1 MLMTPTL
8 NFEDVL
14 KPIPGPSPAGKSARE
29 LKDYDSLKEARRE
42 EEALSQG
49 DWKHE
54 LKVADWQKVVQIGTR
69 ILSEE
74 SKDLEVAAWLLEGL
88 VKRHGF
94 SGLRDGLR
102 VLRELHTKFW
112 DNFHPIIE
120 DGDRE
125 VRTARLDVLNKLLPS
140 AIKFVPLV
148 ISSNGNRYGYWQ
160 YKESQDIENLRRGA
174 ASDAIKRKQLEEA
187 LKEDKV
193 DGDKFEKAVAATP
206 LAHCSALL
214 EQIVQ
219 AGQEFDQLTKVLEE
233 KYGEDA
239 PSLRSVRE
247 AMNDCQSLMDS
258 LVKKKGGVGVQSGQP
273 AAAGT
278 ANTEG
283 SMNGAPSDAGGNGSM
298 KDRAAALRQL
308 AAVAEF
314 FQKTEPHSP
323 ISYLVQRA
331 AKWGEMP
338 LDEWLQEVIKNPG
351 VLGEVRETLGIKVD
365 KK

>member
-1 MLMTPTL
+1 MAATSII
-8 NFEDVL
+8 NFEEVL
-14 KPIPGPSPAGKSARE
+14 KPIAGASPAGKSARE
-29 LKDYDSLKEARRE
+29 VKDYDILKEARRE

-49 DWKHE
+49 EWKRE
-54 LKVADWQKVVQIGTR
+54 LKAADWQKVVQVSTR
-69 ILSEE
+69 ILSGE

-94 SGLRDGLR
+94 AGLRDGLR
-102 VLRELHTKFW
+102 VLRELHAQFW
-112 DNFHPIIE
+112 ENLHPVIE

-125 VRTARLDVLNKLLPS
+125 IRIGRLEVLNKLLPP

-148 ISSNGNRYGYWQ
+148 ISSGGPGYGYWQ

-174 ASDAIKRKQLEEA
+174 ASDAEKRRQLDEA
-187 LKEDKV
+187 LREGKL
-193 DGDKFEKAVAATP
+193 DGDKFDKAVAATP

-219 AGQEFDQLTKVLEE
+219 AGQEFEQLTKILDE

-239 PSLRSVRE
+239 PSLRLIKE
-247 AMNDCQSLMDS
+247 ALNDCQSLMDS
-258 LVKKKGGVGVQSGQP
+258 LVRKKGGMGLQSSQP
-273 AAAGT
+273 AAGT
-278 ANTEG
+278 ASPDAAT
-283 SMNGAPSDAGGNGSM
+283 NGTPSDSVGSGPLR
-298 KDRAAALRQL
+298 DRSAALRQL